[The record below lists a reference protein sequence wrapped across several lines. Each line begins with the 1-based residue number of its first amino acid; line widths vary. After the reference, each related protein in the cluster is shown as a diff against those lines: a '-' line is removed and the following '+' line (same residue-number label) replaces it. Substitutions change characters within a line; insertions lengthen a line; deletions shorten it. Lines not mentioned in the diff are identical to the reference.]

1 VQKIVSQVDVGNIYI
16 NRNQIGAVVGA
27 QPFGGHGLSGTGPK
41 AGGPRYVPRFAS
53 QIFLKSDGD
62 LPAEMSVSELETLF
76 EKGVA
81 SFANSPIDLPGP
93 TGESNRYSV
102 SPKGRVLCMGA
113 GADALADRARK
124 LGCNAIAATL
134 NPAFLSDIEGLE
146 ALVYAGS
153 HGSALRTVL
162 SERKGP
168 IVPLLMHES
177 FEMWIMREQSVCI
190 DTTAAGG
197 NTVLLAS
204 ET

>member
-1 VQKIVSQVDVGNIYI
+1 M
-16 NRNQIGAVVGA
+16 
-27 QPFGGHGLSGTGPK
+27 SGTGPK

-53 QIFLKSDGD
+53 QILLKSDGD
-62 LPAEMSVSELETLF
+62 LPAEMSISEVETLF
-76 EKGVA
+76 GKGVA
-81 SFANSPIDLPGP
+81 SFANSSIDLPGP

-102 SPKGRVLCMGA
+102 SPKGRILCMGA
-113 GADALADRARK
+113 GADEIADRARN

-134 NPAFLSDIEGLE
+134 NWSLLRDIEGLE
-146 ALVYAGS
+146 AVVYAGS
-153 HGSALRTVL
+153 HGIALRTVL
-162 SERKGP
+162 SELKGP

-197 NTVLLAS
+197 NAVLLAS